1 MARLHPTGRHLE
13 RPERLVL
20 LIMGGAFMR
29 MAPVLWVIATIST
42 LTVVHRVVYTW
53 QELRAGRTLPE
64 ASVSQIS

>member
-1 MARLHPTGRHLE
+1 
-13 RPERLVL
+13 
-20 LIMGGAFMR
+20 MR